1 MRNTVPALAETL
13 PLGGSRPGG
22 HNLRDRTGL
31 NLPGNA
37 SARDSLLKLSIAC
50 IGKILVSGGD
60 RTPPHIC
67 REALCLG
74 RLLSKVEIVQ
84 VAFAKMCSLV
94 EKCVSGLC
102 LICCPVLLLIVKGFG
117 QPRDGHFCV
126 RLCVWE
132 QHNVMEKTWIWCGVG
147 WPRRVYAP
155 RH

>member
-1 MRNTVPALAETL
+1 MERGGRHAWRMTPMPGSQSNTGDRPKRTDSRACDVSVDLKVRVAAANAATRHTVFVVRNTVPALAETL

-22 HNLRDRTGL
+22 RNLRDRTGL
-31 NLPGNA
+31 NLSGYV

-84 VAFAKMCSLV
+84 VAFV
-94 EKCVSGLC
+94 
-102 LICCPVLLLIVKGFG
+102 
-117 QPRDGHFCV
+117 
-126 RLCVWE
+126 
-132 QHNVMEKTWIWCGVG
+132 
-147 WPRRVYAP
+147 
-155 RH
+155 